1 MMDNSLNTNMPVAPI
16 SKFVATITGM
26 VYFIPYFT
34 NRLLTLSMPDSNR
47 ATYLIF

>member
-1 MMDNSLNTNMPVAPI
+1 MHNLLNADMPATPI

-34 NRLLTLSMPDSNR
+34 KQLLCLPMPAKPVTNYR
-47 ATYLIF
+47 